1 MKTKIGYDVEDLIDF
16 LNEDVTKS
24 KAQEYIDLMS
34 DLQKVI
40 DKQRVNKATKEAAL
54 KVFNTIVMKA
64 CESECRG
71 EICTQSFFSLFNCT

>member
-1 MKTKIGYDVEDLIDF
+1 MKTKIDYDINDLMDF

-40 DKQRVNKATKEAAL
+40 DKQRVNKATKEAAS
-54 KVFNTIVMKA
+54 KVFNAIVMKVVRVNVEVK
-64 CESECRG
+64 CW
-71 EICTQSFFSLFNCT
+71 LN